1 MKSVLIANY
10 HKPYPPRDG
19 ADGRCVDLIRAFQ
32 SLGYKV
38 ILFSSDLF
46 QQAPWTDESVSLI
59 EHDLDVKVS
68 LYFATDQEKAYVQST
83 SLRWNEYVLP
93 TLKDYFTSLYKALHP
108 EIVLINYVFW
118 ANLAIE
124 RTFKRSVRIIDA
136 IDLLSLNQK
145 MASVTIEYLNK
156 GARNEK
162 LQYQVEEVNNDLVT
176 ENFFS
181 RFSFTPDEEELAL
194 YDTFDI
200 TIAINPKEE
209 QQIRSNTSS
218 TKCIYLPFSF
228 TVNNTLNT
236 YTSPPVFAIG
246 PNQFNFQG
254 YLYFVRKV
262 LPVILVQRPDF
273 VLDVIGDGC
282 KYLEGSKGI
291 DLLGF
296 VPDLQKLYSSSKF
309 AVCPLIGA
317 TGQQLKVMEAMAN
330 GLPVVVLRNV
340 AERCPIIHNQNGL
353 IADNA
358 LEFANYT
365 LQLYTDPDLCY
376 KLGMAAKATIEKEF
390 TSQHLSVKLKK
401 AIGAF
406 SKRDKINVNFIR
418 RTFWNAIF
426 KYEVRFGKYQSP
438 GTPPSFGKRYF
449 TRIKRLVKRVLSGK

>member
-19 ADGRCVDLIRAFQ
+19 ADGRCIDLIRAFQ

-46 QQAPWTDESVSLI
+46 QQAPWTDESI
-59 EHDLDVKVS
+59 TFTEHDLNVKVF

-83 SLRWNEYVLP
+83 RLQWNEYVLP
-93 TLKDYFTSLYKALHP
+93 TLKDYFTSLYKALQP

-118 ANLAIE
+118 ANLA
-124 RTFKRSVRIIDA
+124 TGCSFKRSVRIIDA

-156 GARNEK
+156 GVRNER
-162 LQYQVEEVNNDLVT
+162 LQYQVEGVNNDLLK
-176 ENFFS
+176 EDFFS
-181 RFSFTPDEEELAL
+181 TFSFTPDEEELAL

-209 QQIRSNTSS
+209 DQIRSYTSS

-228 TVNNTLNT
+228 TVNNTLKT

-254 YLYFVRKV
+254 YLYFVHKV
-262 LPVILVQRPDF
+262 LPAILVQRPDF
-273 VLDVIGDGC
+273 VLHVIGDGC

-309 AVCPLIGA
+309 AICPLIGA

-365 LQLYTDPDLCY
+365 LQLYSNPDLCN
-376 KLGMAAKATIEKEF
+376 KLGMAARATIEKEF
-390 TSQHLSVKLKK
+390 TSQHLSAKLKRTIDALNK
-401 AIGAF
+401 GN
-406 SKRDKINVNFIR
+406 KLNLNFIR
-418 RTFWNAIF
+418 RIYWHSIF
-426 KYEVRFGKYQSP
+426 IYEIRFGKYQLP
-438 GTPPSFGKRYF
+438 GTPPSFGKRQLM
-449 TRIKRLVKRVLSGK
+449 RMKRLIKRMLSGK